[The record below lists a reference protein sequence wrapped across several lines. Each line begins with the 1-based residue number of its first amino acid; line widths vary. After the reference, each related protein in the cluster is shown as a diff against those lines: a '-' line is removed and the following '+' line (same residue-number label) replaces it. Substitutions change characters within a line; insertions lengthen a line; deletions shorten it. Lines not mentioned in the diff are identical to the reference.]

1 MPSSHEGLN
10 ELAVLMELR
19 LAFGPGTRLWT
30 HRSRE
35 EICYDWLHF
44 KARKLDASFRDFAIR
59 LYLAEKRQS
68 LPGVSLHEI
77 RRRVAIVLKAYR
89 IKKRAAIARVPT
101 PTPPVEATEA
111 KPNRPPPA
119 RCDGNDSGP
128 GQPGGAAESER
139 IFTPI
144 KRGASLNPVAQRGTR
159 LSH

>member
-1 MPSSHEGLN
+1 MPSSQEGLN

-19 LAFGPGTRLWT
+19 LAFGPGTRLWS

-44 KARKLDASFRDFAIR
+44 KARKVDACFRDFALR

-77 RRRVAIVLKAYR
+77 RRRVANVLKAYR

-101 PTPPVEATEA
+101 TTPPVRSDRGRAPSTPTRPLTTATTQILA
-111 KPNRPPPA
+111 SPAALPNLNR
-119 RCDGNDSGP
+119 
-128 GQPGGAAESER
+128 
-139 IFTPI
+139 F
-144 KRGASLNPVAQRGTR
+144 SLRSKEVPR
-159 LSH
+159 